1 MMCKTIES
9 ANQLLELADSFNI
22 RKKLLEKRLSE
33 LDKCQVDLLH
43 MIENED
49 SLNVVRGYDLC
60 KAIKDVR
67 TERRQIKNEL
77 HILDVLVP
85 KIIPIRNN
93 LLTTVNKAKEIESK
107 SNYFSNNKIYNP
119 RQINIK
125 NDIRIEIKNLVEGMV

>member
-1 MMCKTIES
+1 MCKTIES

>member
-1 MMCKTIES
+1 MCKTMES
-9 ANQLLELADSFNI
+9 ANQLLEIADSFNT

-93 LLTTVNKAKEIESK
+93 LLATVNKAKEIESK

-125 NDIRIEIKNLVEGMV
+125 NDIRIEIKNLVGGMV